1 MEHILSMQH
10 VTKNYGRFCLQ
21 DITLALPK
29 GCIMGLIGENGAGK
43 TTLLKTI
50 LGMIPGDGGA
60 GGIFQLIFKEG
71 GPKN

>member
-43 TTLLKTI
+43 TTLLKAI
-50 LGMIPGDGGA
+50 LGMIHVD
-60 GGIFQLIFKEG
+60 EG
-71 GPKN
+71 

>member
-29 GCIMGLIGENGAGK
+29 GCIMGLIGENLSLIHIYGLYK
-43 TTLLKTI
+43 TCHRKVY
-50 LGMIPGDGGA
+50 DGSKCTA
-60 GGIFQLIFKEG
+60 
-71 GPKN
+71 N

>member
-43 TTLLKTI
+43 TTLLKTC
-50 LGMIPGDGGA
+50 L
-60 GGIFQLIFKEG
+60 LYTSRCV
-71 GPKN
+71 